1 MNNEEKIDA
10 LIELIKDMVEDLD
23 LSYCLKEDL
32 NDRLDKILRG

>member
-23 LSYCLKEDL
+23 LSCWLKEDL
-32 NDRLDKILRG
+32 NDRLDGILMG